1 MEITVR
7 PADAGDLDAVAALY
21 DAVGDSPA
29 AREHGPRWRRGVYP
43 LRAHAEAGLAAG
55 GLLVAETGGQI
66 AGTAIC
72 LRGHQEEAYRCARWQ
87 IPFDAPVST
96 LHTFAV
102 HPAYW
107 RRGVGSALLSAA
119 ETLARR
125 EGAQALRLDTYA
137 DNAPAIRLYERCG
150 YVLCGIIDL
159 GIEPVYGLKWFRAYE
174 KLL

>member
-1 MEITVR
+1 MEISVR
-7 PADAGDLDAVAALY
+7 PADVRDLDAVAALY

-29 AREHGPRWRRGVYP
+29 AREHGPRWHRGVYP

-55 GLLVAETGGQI
+55 GLLVAQIGGQI

-72 LRGHQEEAYRCARWQ
+72 LRGHQEEAYRDARWQ
-87 IPFDAPVST
+87 LPYDAPVST

-107 RRGVGSALLSAA
+107 RRGAGRALLDYA
-119 ETLARR
+119 ETLARN
-125 EGAQALRLDTYA
+125 EGAQALRLDTYV
-137 DNAPAIRLYERCG
+137 DNAPAVRLYERCG